1 MAAEAVNVLA
11 LTGGV
16 GGAKLALGLADCLAP
31 EALHLLANTGDDFE
45 HLGLHISPDI
55 DTLIYTLAGLSN
67 PQQGWGLDGETF
79 HALDALGRLGGETWF
94 RLGDRDLATHLWR
107 SSQLAA
113 GRSLQE
119 VTADLARS
127 LGVAHQ
133 VYPMCNEPVRTS
145 VHCQGRVLP
154 FQRYCVGERCAP
166 AVSAFTFEGIDD
178 AAVVAP
184 LRERLDSQLF
194 TQVIVCPSN
203 PFVSIDP
210 ILQLPG
216 LWQALRD
223 QPAPVTLVSP
233 IVAGAALKGPAAKM
247 MAELG
252 VPATA
257 IGVAQHYAQR
267 YPGLLD
273 HFVIDDSDGKLAAG
287 ITDLG
292 MQVAVTSTVMTTR
305 EHKRALAR
313 FVLRLAES
321 ER

>member
-1 MAAEAVNVLA
+1 MPAEARNVLA

-31 EALHLLANTGDDFE
+31 EALHLVANTGDDFE

-79 HALDALGRLGGETWF
+79 HALEALGRLGGETWF

-107 SSQLAA
+107 SCQLAA
-113 GRSLQE
+113 GQTLQE
-119 VTADLARS
+119 VTAALARS
-127 LGVAHQ
+127 LGVAQQ
-133 VYPMCNEPVRTS
+133 VYPMCNEAVRTN
-145 VHCQGRVLP
+145 VHCEGRVLP
-154 FQRYCVGERCAP
+154 FQRYFVGERCAP
-166 AVSAFTFEGIDD
+166 PVSGFAFDGIER
-178 AAVVAP
+178 AAPVPALRQLLDRGAFAQVV
-184 LRERLDSQLF
+184 
-194 TQVIVCPSN
+194 ICPSN

-210 ILQLPG
+210 ILQVPG
-216 LWQALRD
+216 LWQALRE

-252 VPATA
+252 VPASAT
-257 IGVAQHYAQR
+257 GVAQHYARR

-273 HFVIDDSDGKLAAG
+273 HFVIDHSDGTLAAD
-287 ITDLG
+287 IAALG
-292 MQVAVTSTVMTTR
+292 MQAAVTSTVMTTR
-305 EHKRALAR
+305 EHKRALAQ
-313 FVLRLAES
+313 FVLRLVES